1 MWIFI
6 SSWPSRLR
14 VYTYYTSVTV
24 EYNTVVNVLQCI
36 TGRPTGDHWHD
47 SLYHDR
53 RVLPLHPRVD
63 CSQEQEP
70 NTGYRGLPKFLRER
84 VQWMPMG
91 ITPKHA
97 FTIPV
102 TSCEWKKGA
111 SALNLKWL
119 KTFTRANMTED
130 RLSSRIHWPSYI
142 PIIVF
147 MLMSMNQYF
156 TNRRRFPN

>member
-1 MWIFI
+1 M
-6 SSWPSRLR
+6 
-14 VYTYYTSVTV
+14 
-24 EYNTVVNVLQCI
+24 LQCI
-36 TGRPTGDHWHD
+36 TGRPTWDHWHD
-47 SLYHDR
+47 SLHHNR
-53 RVLPLHPRVD
+53 RVLPIHSRVD

-70 NTGYRGLPKFLRER
+70 NTSYRGPPKFLRER
-84 VQWMPMG
+84 VQWIPMG

-130 RLSSRIHWPSYI
+130 RLSCWCQWISIL
-142 PIIVF
+142 PIVVDFQISVHCYAFYEHSVF
-147 MLMSMNQYF
+147 VLCVRATMGVACVCSELHAPLWVGQVLY
-156 TNRRRFPN
+156 T